1 MQGII
6 GLALIVLG
14 LFMLYDVLAG
24 KATALVGILNG
35 TTDIAT
41 PVGKGATQ

>member
-14 LFMLYDVLAG
+14 LFLMYDVLAG
-24 KATALVGILNG
+24 KAVNLVGILNG
-35 TTDIAT
+35 TTD
-41 PVGKGATQ
+41 VGKVIGGGTTK